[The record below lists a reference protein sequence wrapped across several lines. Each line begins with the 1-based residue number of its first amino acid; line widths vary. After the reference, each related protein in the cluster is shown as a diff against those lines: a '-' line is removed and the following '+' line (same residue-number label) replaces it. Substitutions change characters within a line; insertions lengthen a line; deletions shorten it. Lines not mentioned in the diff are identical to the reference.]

1 MVTNDFTIR
10 QAIWPDDRELLRQVR
25 EPVFIEEQGVPERME
40 WDDDDIIA
48 YHLLALDNQ
57 QQPIGTA
64 RLLGSG
70 QIGRM
75 AVLAGWRNQGIGTA
89 LLLELLQQA
98 SRVGQDQVFLHAQT
112 AAEPFYAKFGFIA
125 EGEIFHEADIPHR
138 KMFFSLTD
146 QPSEDDLKLATL
158 GKDDELF
165 QLNRVE
171 DHQIHAAS
179 MVRQAKRY
187 LCLFSYDL
195 DPSVYDTES
204 FHDAVKQL
212 AMRSKFS
219 RIRILVQDNT
229 RIVQQGHRLVD
240 LAQRLPSVIEIRKPS
255 DEHLDIEENFLLAD
269 DCGYLYKQ
277 QASNVMGTAR
287 YNNRHFVSRLQS
299 TFDEAWEY
307 GVPDRE
313 LARLHL

>member
-1 MVTNDFTIR
+1 MATNDYTIR
-10 QAIWPDDRELLRQVR
+10 QAIWPDERELLRQVR
-25 EPVFIEEQGVPERME
+25 EPVFIQEQGVPQSME
-40 WDDDDIIA
+40 WDDEDIIA
-48 YHLLALDNQ
+48 YHLLALDSQ

-75 AVLAGWRNQGIGTA
+75 AVLPEWRNQGIGSA

-98 SRVGQDQVFLHAQT
+98 NRTGQNNLFLHAQT
-112 AAEPFYAKFGFIA
+112 AAEPFYRRFGFIA
-125 EGEIFHEADIPHR
+125 EGEPFDEAGIPHR
-138 KMFFSLTD
+138 MMRFSLIE
-146 QPSEDDLKLATL
+146 QPNKDDLSLATL
-158 GKDDELF
+158 GVNDELF
-165 QLNRVE
+165 QLNRIE

-195 DPSVYDTES
+195 DPSIYDTES

-219 RIRILVQDNT
+219 RIRILVQDNS
-229 RIVQQGHRLVD
+229 RIIQQGHRLVD
-240 LAQRLPSVIEIRKPS
+240 LAQRLTSVIEIRKPTNG
-255 DEHLDIEENFLLAD
+255 HLEIEENFLIVD
-269 DCGYLYKQ
+269 DCGYLYKK
-277 QASNVMGTAR
+277 QASNVEGTAR
-287 YNNRHFVSRLQS
+287 YNNRHFVNRLQ
-299 TFDEAWEY
+299 TKFDEAWEY

-313 LARLHL
+313 LSRLHL